1 MHGLAY
7 ILNLFFLNCSIS
19 WPINK
24 EAFIIHVLLMCTNY
38 ISVFWWVCKELQNSN
53 LDQEIYM
60 GLQCIV
66 ATKLRGI
73 KKTWRRNY
81 KSVWKIFL
89 NNSQESVFENSSQL
103 FSEQNFVWNS
113 IWKTV
118 FSSYFQLRYH
128 ALMCNAKTFVM
139 FFMFQLF
146 LITL

>member
-89 NNSQESVFENSSQL
+89 NNSQDQFLRTVLNCFQNKILFETQYEKQFSQAIFNRGTMHSCAMQKL
-103 FSEQNFVWNS
+103 LSCSLCSNCFS
-113 IWKTV
+113 
-118 FSSYFQLRYH
+118 
-128 ALMCNAKTFVM
+128 
-139 FFMFQLF
+139 
-146 LITL
+146 